1 MPVSPR
7 VFKKQIEYYIR
18 KFRHHESTIRLL
30 NIVKNAEPGTI
41 LTIRARPMFSDRG
54 RCISVQKTQT
64 NWLVINHWALR
75 PGQKISHEKLM
86 KDIVPLL
93 KERDISISCY

>member
-1 MPVSPR
+1 MPITPR
-7 VFKKQIEYYIR
+7 VFKKQMEHYTREFLSDKSVI
-18 KFRHHESTIRLL
+18 KLL
-30 NIVKNAEPGTI
+30 DIVKNAKPDTT
-41 LTIRARPMFSDRG
+41 LTIRARPIFSDRG

-64 NWLVINHWALR
+64 DWLVINHWALR

-93 KERDISISCY
+93 KERDMT